1 MNNQEEYRACVGIVV
16 LNENA
21 EVFVAKRLDGEQ
33 SGWPN
38 SWQFPQGGIDEHEN
52 PQTAALRE
60 LKEET
65 GITTVFFVKG
75 FEEKEEYFY
84 KKEGKTIH
92 KQVDYLLGETQ
103 ETEVTLSLEHK
114 DFKWL
119 SYQEAMNQLT
129 FAAGKELLKKAEE
142 YKKYH

>member
-1 MNNQEEYRACVGIVV
+1 MPQEHSVGVILFNKDKYLLLRYASGHWGYVKGNIEK
-16 LNENA
+16 NE
-21 EVFVAKRLDGEQ
+21 
-33 SGWPN
+33 
-38 SWQFPQGGIDEHEN
+38 
-52 PQTAALRE
+52 QTEDTARRE